1 MRKKVWMALAGCV
14 MLGLSG
20 CGSTA
25 SDTAEEVQ
33 DSASEDTEEEAS
45 EKASW
50 YGTRVV
56 TEAKAAEVSALS
68 EEEISGKV
76 GNTVTYEANTV
87 QINEEQLE
95 IEGYET
101 MQDVYT
107 PDSIKEDYKADLS
120 DWEDGVE
127 NISFG
132 EVISSEDQE
141 FFGDTFFV
149 TDTGELWIYQE
160 GVFFRTEKAE

>member
-14 MLGLSG
+14 ILGLSG

-25 SDTAEEVQ
+25 SDTVEEVQ
-33 DSASEDTEEEAS
+33 DSVSEDTEEEAS

-56 TEAKAAEVSALS
+56 TETKAAEVSALS
-68 EEEISGKV
+68 EEEISEKV
-76 GNTVTYEANTV
+76 GNTVTYEADMV
-87 QINEEQLE
+87 QINEEQLK

-120 DWEDGVE
+120 AWEEGVE

-149 TDTGELWIYQE
+149 TDTGELWIYHE

>member
-1 MRKKVWMALAGCV
+1 M
-14 MLGLSG
+14 
-20 CGSTA
+20 
-25 SDTAEEVQ
+25 
-33 DSASEDTEEEAS
+33 
-45 EKASW
+45 
-50 YGTRVV
+50 V
-56 TEAKAAEVSALS
+56 TETKAAEVSALS

-76 GNTVTYEANTV
+76 GNTVTYEANTVLSGYDLDNNTV

>member
-1 MRKKVWMALAGCV
+1 MQGGQQDEKKVWMALAGCV
-14 MLGLSG
+14 ILGLSG

-25 SDTAEEVQ
+25 SDTVQEVQ
-33 DSASEDTEEEAS
+33 DSASEDAEEETS
-45 EKASW
+45 EKVSW

-56 TEAKAAEVSALS
+56 TETKAAEVSALS

-76 GNTVTYEANTV
+76 GNTVTYEA
-87 QINEEQLE
+87 
-95 IEGYET
+95 YET

-132 EVISSEDQE
+132 EVISSEDQD

>member
-1 MRKKVWMALAGCV
+1 MEEHRNQ
-14 MLGLSG
+14 
-20 CGSTA
+20 GSHQTGK
-25 SDTAEEVQ
+25 DVYKRQ
-33 DSASEDTEEEAS
+33 V
-45 EKASW
+45 SW

-56 TEAKAAEVSALS
+56 TETKAAEVSALS

-132 EVISSEDQE
+132 EVISSEDQD

-160 GVFFRTEKAE
+160 EMCIRDRLVPSVT

>member
-1 MRKKVWMALAGCV
+1 M
-14 MLGLSG
+14 
-20 CGSTA
+20 
-25 SDTAEEVQ
+25 
-33 DSASEDTEEEAS
+33 
-45 EKASW
+45 
-50 YGTRVV
+50 V
-56 TEAKAAEVSALS
+56 TETKAAEVSALS

-76 GNTVTYEANTV
+76 DNTVTYEANTV
-87 QINEEQLE
+87 QINEERLE

-132 EVISSEDQE
+132 EVISSEDQD

-149 TDTGELWIYQE
+149 TDRC
-160 GVFFRTEKAE
+160 V

>member
-1 MRKKVWMALAGCV
+1 M
-14 MLGLSG
+14 
-20 CGSTA
+20 
-25 SDTAEEVQ
+25 
-33 DSASEDTEEEAS
+33 
-45 EKASW
+45 
-50 YGTRVV
+50 V
-56 TEAKAAEVSALS
+56 TETKAAEVSALS

-87 QINEEQLE
+87 QINEERLE

-132 EVISSEDQE
+132 EVISSEDQD

>member
-20 CGSTA
+20 CGNTA

-33 DSASEDTEEEAS
+33 ESASEDTEEEAS

-56 TEAKAAEVSALS
+56 TEAKAADVSALS
-68 EEEISGKV
+68 EEESSGMV

-87 QINEEQLE
+87 QINEEQME

-101 MQDVYT
+101 MQDIYT
-107 PDSIKEDYKADLS
+107 PDSIKDDYKADLS
-120 DWEDGVE
+120 AWEEAVE
-127 NISFG
+127 NISFV
-132 EVISSEDQE
+132 EVLTKEDQE
-141 FFGDTFFV
+141 FFGNTFFV

>member
-1 MRKKVWMALAGCV
+1 MDGTGWMCNIRTERMWQYSIRYSTRSTGQCFRRYRRRGIRESILVWNQG
-14 MLGLSG
+14 GNGDEGSG
-20 CGSTA
+20 
-25 SDTAEEVQ
+25 
-33 DSASEDTEEEAS
+33 
-45 EKASW
+45 
-50 YGTRVV
+50 
-56 TEAKAAEVSALS
+56 SALS